1 MQPEDVK
8 AALKAWGHAT
18 VNRFALSGSDR
29 STNVL
34 ASNLRNLP
42 VQSKSNDDRELL
54 KRDGRSRRMRMAG
67 ALRGSVKDG
76 NGGIR
81 MVFVPLWA
89 CDPIPARNDADRPH
103 DNPEAAVD
111 LGIPDD
117 LRWVDALVMRI
128 ERQNPLRGLVLRI
141 EYTETGN
148 QVAKAK
154 IAGRAYAA
162 QLGKEFIDED
172 RLRHMEMSG
181 EQVSEG
187 MFVITKDMYRRQLEK
202 AIDAICWERSRAA

>member
-141 EYTETGN
+141 EYTETAN
-148 QVAKAK
+148 QLDKAALVHEEQK
-154 IAGRAYAA
+154 RRGFG
-162 QLGKEFIDED
+162 GKF
-172 RLRHMEMSG
+172 
-181 EQVSEG
+181 
-187 MFVITKDMYRRQLEK
+187 TKDMYRRELEK
-202 AIDAICWERSRAA
+202 AIDAICWETSRTA

>member
-42 VQSKSNDDRELL
+42 AQHKPSVDRELV
-54 KRDGRSRRMRMAG
+54 KRDGRSRRFYMAG
-67 ALRGSVKDG
+67 QLKGAT
-76 NGGIR
+76 R
-81 MVFVPLWA
+81 MIPLWA
-89 CDPIPARNDADRPH
+89 CDPVPARNDADRPH

-141 EYTETGN
+141 EYTETAN
-148 QVAKAK
+148 QMDKAALVHEEQK
-154 IAGRAYAA
+154 RRGFG
-162 QLGKEFIDED
+162 GKF
-172 RLRHMEMSG
+172 
-181 EQVSEG
+181 
-187 MFVITKDMYRRQLEK
+187 TKDMYRRELEK
-202 AIDAICWERSRAA
+202 AIDAICWDRSRAA